1 MASQHT
7 TPQSLKST
15 LGVALVGLGLNGAA
29 CPVSHLLS
37 AIVGKAFGILPSVVL
52 AAWQASQSF
61 ALDHQRLL
69 DFLSQSVSFWAF
81 IDSVTKVL

>member
-7 TPQSLKST
+7 TPQSLKSII
-15 LGVALVGLGLNGAA
+15 GVALIGLGLNGAA

-37 AIVGKAFGILPSVVL
+37 AIVGKLMGILPTVVL
-52 AAWQASQSF
+52 AAWQASETF
-61 ALDHQRLL
+61 ALGHQRLL
-69 DFLSQSVSFWAF
+69 DFLSQSVSFWAL

>member
-1 MASQHT
+1 MTSQHT
-7 TPQSLKST
+7 TPQSLKSII
-15 LGVALVGLGLNGAA
+15 GVALVGLGLNGAA

-37 AIVGKAFGILPSVVL
+37 AIVGKALRILPSVVL

-69 DFLSQSVSFWAF
+69 DFLSQSVSFWAL

>member
-1 MASQHT
+1 M
-7 TPQSLKST
+7 
-15 LGVALVGLGLNGAA
+15 ALVGLGLDGAA

-37 AIVGKAFGILPSVVL
+37 AIAGKALGILPSVVL

-69 DFLSQSVSFWAF
+69 DFLSQSVSFWAL

>member
-7 TPQSLKST
+7 TPQSLKSI

-37 AIVGKAFGILPSVVL
+37 AIVGKALEILPSVVL

>member
-1 MASQHT
+1 MTSQHT
-7 TPQSLKST
+7 TPQSLESI
-15 LGVALVGLGLNGAA
+15 LGVALVGLGLDRAA

-37 AIVGKAFGILPSVVL
+37 AIVGKALGILPSVVL

-69 DFLSQSVSFWAF
+69 DFLWQSISFWAL
-81 IDSVTKVL
+81 IDSVSKVL

>member
-7 TPQSLKST
+7 TPQSLKSI

-37 AIVGKAFGILPSVVL
+37 AIVGKALEILPSVVL

-69 DFLSQSVSFWAF
+69 DFLSQSVSFWAV

>member
-1 MASQHT
+1 MTSQHT
-7 TPQSLKST
+7 TPQSLESI
-15 LGVALVGLGLNGAA
+15 LGMALVGLGLDGAA

-37 AIVGKAFGILPSVVL
+37 AIAGKALGILPSVVL

-69 DFLSQSVSFWAF
+69 DFLSQSVSFWAL

>member
-1 MASQHT
+1 MTNQQT
-7 TPQSLKST
+7 TPQSLKSI
-15 LGVALVGLGLNGAA
+15 LGVALVGLGLNGGA
-29 CPVSHLLS
+29 CPASHLLS
-37 AIVGKAFGILPSVVL
+37 AIVGKALGILPSVVL
-52 AAWQASQSF
+52 AAWQASQAF